1 MNWILRFVSQDVRD
15 LITLGQRIAS
25 ALDTPEERR
34 AAIKHGI
41 DMLSPDSEGGT
52 RATVS
57 EWAKWGSLL
66 GVLRAPNRK
75 KKQ

>member
-41 DMLSPDSEGGT
+41 DMLSPDSEGGS
-52 RATVS
+52 RATIT
-57 EWAKWGSLL
+57 EWARFGSKL
-66 GVLRAPNRK
+66 GVLRQPNKK

>member
-52 RATVS
+52 RATVG

-66 GVLRAPNRK
+66 GVLRAPDK
-75 KKQ
+75 KKTS

>member
-1 MNWILRFVSQDVRD
+1 MNWILRFVSQATRD

-41 DMLSPDSEGGT
+41 DMLSPDSAGGS
-52 RATVS
+52 RVTVG
-57 EWAKWGSLL
+57 EWARWGSLL
-66 GVLRAPNRK
+66 GALRAPDRK